1 LIEKSTFTMVII
13 LVIVVTGL
21 LSAFYISGYLSIREL
36 LSNIL
41 SELLGIGIGILIVN
55 VMLSEMENRA
65 WKKVKSHV
73 YDDIRLT
80 AEWAYTSIIN
90 IFGQRM
96 FAVPPEIKDKTEFD
110 KFIEMK
116 QYQSIKNLASMS
128 GDDLK
133 KELRKRLGGPGFEAL
148 VKLHARG
155 LIRCAEEFSY
165 IEQTYLKFL
174 TPKLADILM
183 QLRRS
188 LRDLGRGIESYLAV
202 RDRFHQKIMEKEPT
216 EREYTRMGLELS
228 MRLEAIATSFKQV
241 IPLLLEIREIEEI
254 R

>member
-1 LIEKSTFTMVII
+1 MIEKFTFTMGII
-13 LVIVVTGL
+13 LLIAVTGL

-80 AEWAYTSIIN
+80 AEWACTSIIN

-96 FAVPPEIKDKTEFD
+96 FAVPPEIKDKTEF
-110 KFIEMK
+110 IEMK
-116 QYQSIKNLASMS
+116 KYQSIKNLASMS

-188 LRDLGRGIESYLAV
+188 LRELGRGIESYLAV
-202 RDRFHQKIMEKEPT
+202 RDRFHQKIMERELT
-216 EREYTRMGLELS
+216 EREYTRMEIELS

-241 IPLLLEIREIEEI
+241 IPLLLEIRRIEEI

>member
-1 LIEKSTFTMVII
+1 MVII

-80 AEWAYTSIIN
+80 AEWAYTLIIN

-116 QYQSIKNLASMS
+116 QYQLIKNLAGMS
-128 GDDLK
+128 EDALK
-133 KELRKRLGGPGFEAL
+133 KELEKRLGGPGFEAL

-174 TPKLADILM
+174 TPKLADTLM

-216 EREYTRMGLELS
+216 ERECTRMRLELS

>member
-1 LIEKSTFTMVII
+1 MGII

-41 SELLGIGIGILIVN
+41 FELLGIGIGILIVN

-96 FAVPPEIKDKTEFD
+96 FAIPPEIKDKTEF
-110 KFIEMK
+110 IEMK
-116 QYQSIKNLASMS
+116 KYQSIKNLASMS

-188 LRDLGRGIESYLAV
+188 LRELGRGIESYLAV
-202 RDRFHQKIMEKEPT
+202 RDRFHQKIMERELT
-216 EREYTRMGLELS
+216 EREYTRMEIELS

>member
-1 LIEKSTFTMVII
+1 LIEKFTFTMGII

-41 SELLGIGIGILIVN
+41 FELLGIGIGILIVN

-80 AEWAYTSIIN
+80 AEWACTSIIN

-96 FAVPPEIKDKTEFD
+96 FAVPPEIKDKTEF
-110 KFIEMK
+110 IEMK
-116 QYQSIKNLASMS
+116 QYQLIKNLAGMS
-128 GDDLK
+128 EDALK
-133 KELRKRLGGPGFEAL
+133 KELGKRLEEHGSETL
-148 VKLHARG
+148 VKIHARE
-155 LIRCAEEFSY
+155 LRRCAEEFSY

-174 TPKLADILM
+174 TPELANILM
-183 QLRRS
+183 ELRKS
-188 LRDLGRGIESYLAV
+188 LRGLGRVIESYLAV
-202 RDRFHQKIMEKEPT
+202 RDRYLQKFMEREPT
-216 EREYTRMGLELS
+216 ERERTMMSLELS
-228 MRLEAIATSFKQV
+228 MKLEVMATRFKQAV
-241 IPLLLEIREIEEI
+241 PLLLKIREIEEI

>member
-1 LIEKSTFTMVII
+1 LIEKFTFTMGII
-13 LVIVVTGL
+13 LVIVVSGL
-21 LSAFYISGYLSIREL
+21 LFAFYISGYLSIREL

-55 VMLSEMENRA
+55 VMLSEMENKA

-80 AEWAYTSIIN
+80 AELAYTAIIN

-96 FAVPPEIKDKTEFD
+96 FAIPQQIKDRAEINEFIT
-110 KFIEMK
+110 KKQHQLIET
-116 QYQSIKNLASMS
+116 LANM
-128 GDDLK
+128 GEDDLK
-133 KELRKRLGGPGFEAL
+133 KELWKRLGEHGSEAL
-148 VKLHARG
+148 VRVYARE

-174 TPKLADILM
+174 TPELADILM
-183 QLRRS
+183 RLRKS
-188 LRDLGRGIESYLAV
+188 LGGLGRVIESYLAV
-202 RDRFHQKIMEKEPT
+202 KDQYLQRFMEREPT
-216 EREYTRMGLELS
+216 ERERTMMSLELS
-228 MRLEAIATSFKQV
+228 MRLEVIATRFKQAV
-241 IPLLLEIREIEEI
+241 PLLLKIREIKEI

>member
-1 LIEKSTFTMVII
+1 MIEKFTFTMGII

-41 SELLGIGIGILIVN
+41 FELLGIGIGILIVN

-96 FAVPPEIKDKTEFD
+96 FAVPPEIKDKTEF
-110 KFIEMK
+110 IEMK
-116 QYQSIKNLASMS
+116 KYQSIKNLASMS

-188 LRDLGRGIESYLAV
+188 LRELGRGIESYLAV
-202 RDRFHQKIMEKEPT
+202 RDRFHQKIMERELT
-216 EREYTRMGLELS
+216 EREYTRMEIELS